1 MLKKNGWFEVEI
13 GSKIVLLSILFGSLL
28 LLGCTGS
35 TGTTNNSGDGRVVF
49 AGKDAAA
56 DMGSVTSVRTTI
68 DTIQVHSQAQGW
80 VTVSNTPRT
89 IDLMQLR
96 ANGDAELLADA
107 RLAAGTY
114 DQMDLH
120 ISQVI
125 VTDARGSSEAKMP
138 SNSIKIKGN
147 LVVQSN
153 ATSSATID
161 FLADESLHMSAE
173 GKYVMA
179 PVIKAETRSDADVQV
194 TSSNKVLVSG
204 GNVVTDVK
212 VGMDINGN
220 VGVGLFVPSNAN
232 LTVASNGHISVLTAG
247 TILASGSGRAVF
259 GITDPA
265 GSMGT
270 ITSVNVTVNSVS
282 VHSATQGWI
291 TASST
296 QQTVDLLE
304 LNASGRIMALADVNL
319 TAGTYDQLRLDISKV
334 LIMDANGTHE
344 AKLPSGVLK
353 IQGDLVVQANAT
365 ASAVFD
371 FAANE
376 SIHMTGNGKYIM
388 APVVHLQTRSNADVS
403 TIGASTIRISG
414 GTVRTSIKVGMDADG
429 NVGVNLI
436 VPANANV
443 TIETNGNL
451 VVVSGTGGVAVGS
464 ASRIS

>member
-1 MLKKNGWFEVEI
+1 MENVSRLFI
-13 GSKIVLLSILFGSLL
+13 LPVLFASLL
-28 LLGCTGS
+28 LFGCLGDGGS
-35 TGTTNNSGDGRVVF
+35 NTNSGSGDGRVVF

-68 DTIQVHSQAQGW
+68 DSIQVHSQAQGW
-80 VTVSNTPRT
+80 VTVSSTPRT

-107 RLAAGTY
+107 RIANGTY

-147 LVVQSN
+147 LVVVAN
-153 ATSSATID
+153 TTSSATID

-179 PVIKAETRSDADVQV
+179 PVIKAETRTDADVQV

-212 VGMDINGN
+212 VGMDLNGN
-220 VGVGLFVPSNAN
+220 VGVGLFVPPNAN
-232 LTVASNGHISVLTAG
+232 LTVASNGKITIMTAG

-259 GITDPA
+259 GIADPA
-265 GSMGT
+265 AKMGT
-270 ITSVNVTVNSVS
+270 VTQVNVTIDSVRA
-282 VHSATQGWI
+282 HSATQGWVDV
-291 TASST
+291 ST
-296 QQTVDLLE
+296 KQQTVDLLE

-319 TAGTYDQLRLDISKV
+319 TAGTYDQLRLEISKV
-334 LIMDANGTHE
+334 LITDADGTHE
-344 AKLPSGVLK
+344 AKLPSGELK
-353 IQGDLVVQANAT
+353 IKGDLVVRANAT

-376 SIHMTGNGKYIM
+376 SLHLTGNGKYIM
-388 APVVHLQTRSNADVS
+388 APVVHLQTRSDADVS
-403 TIGASTIRISG
+403 TVGSSTIRITG
-414 GTVRTSIKVGMDADG
+414 GNVRTSIKVGMDADG
-429 NVGVNLI
+429 NVGINLWI
-436 VPANANV
+436 PANANV
-443 TIETNGNL
+443 TIQANGDVVIVGGTDANSNL
-451 VVVSGTGGVAVGS
+451 VITGSTRVG
-464 ASRIS
+464 ASN